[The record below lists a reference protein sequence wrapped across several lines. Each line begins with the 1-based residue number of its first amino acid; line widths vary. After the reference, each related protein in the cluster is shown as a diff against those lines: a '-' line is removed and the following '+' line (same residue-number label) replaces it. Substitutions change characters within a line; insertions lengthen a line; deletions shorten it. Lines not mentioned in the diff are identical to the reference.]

1 MSQFCNFLFKHS
13 IKKIGTDIKYNLN
26 KSWLAQVPE
35 MGTSGSAG
43 YDLFLADDKIL
54 KVSSVTTITTHLY
67 LEIPPGYF
75 GRIFQRSSH
84 AHYHFLDAG
93 GGVIDSDFRGEVIII
108 MFNYS
113 KEDYEVAIDDRIVQI
128 VFQKKRRGELCEV

>member
-1 MSQFCNFLFKHS
+1 M
-13 IKKIGTDIKYNLN
+13 GTDVKYNLN

-43 YDLFLADDKIL
+43 YDLFLAEDKIH
-54 KVSSVTTITTHLY
+54 KVSSVTTITTHLH

-84 AHYHFLDAG
+84 ARYHFLDAG
-93 GGVIDSDFRGEVIII
+93 GGVIDSDFRGEVIVIR
-108 MFNYS
+108 FNYS
-113 KEDYEVAIDDRIVQI
+113 KEYYEVAIGDRIEQI
-128 VFQKKRRGELCEV
+128 VFQKKE